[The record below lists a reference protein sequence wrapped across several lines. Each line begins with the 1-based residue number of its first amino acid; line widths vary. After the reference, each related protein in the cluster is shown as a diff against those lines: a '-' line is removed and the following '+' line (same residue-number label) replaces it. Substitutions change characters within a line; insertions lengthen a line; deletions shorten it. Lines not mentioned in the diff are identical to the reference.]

1 MCASINQ
8 QAVNFK
14 GRTLPALP
22 KHGQTQNAAVAANRR
37 DKWERGIYSA
47 AAVGCQGSGGMN
59 SALPKNP
66 RCALRHPNRPNATLH
81 PPDPCVTLCRIMA
94 TMKRFLPLLLL
105 PLLLVGCVTTA
116 ITNLTPSRLP
126 RKDNGQYP
134 FGVEWSSRK
143 QSLIKDSIKAY
154 VVIGLDQYLM
164 QRTPL
169 LTNRWET
176 LVPIPADKDSVIY
189 RYKFDYEYQG
199 FAARQR
205 DSKLSKVYQLF

>member
-1 MCASINQ
+1 
-8 QAVNFK
+8 
-14 GRTLPALP
+14 
-22 KHGQTQNAAVAANRR
+22 
-37 DKWERGIYSA
+37 
-47 AAVGCQGSGGMN
+47 
-59 SALPKNP
+59 
-66 RCALRHPNRPNATLH
+66 
-81 PPDPCVTLCRIMA
+81 MA

-105 PLLLVGCVTTA
+105 PLLLAGCGTTA

-154 VVIGLDQYLM
+154 VVVGLDQYPM

-176 LVPIPADKDSVIY
+176 LVPIAADKDGVIY
-189 RYKFDYEYQG
+189 RYKFDYEYRG
-199 FAARQR
+199 FAAREP
-205 DSKLSKVYQLF
+205 DSKLSKVYHLFILEK